1 MAPPLP
7 YILPQILRQSALKK
21 EGRENGHFK

>member
-7 YILPQILRQSALKK
+7 YILPHKLRQSALKK
-21 EGRENGHFK
+21 EGRYTGKTV